1 MARHLTALINLFW
14 LCFACTIHANANG
27 QSFEDTVQQLAKN
40 YAEIKEV
47 LEAKMVRL
55 ETKVIGLESKMQQQ
69 NAIVMALQNE
79 RHSDEVEIKL
89 HETKAIVDDLAIKL
103 SERTSAVTDIGKMP
117 TSCSDLQHIGHRIS
131 GLYSVMG
138 TRSVETVY
146 CNFHPNA
153 KEMQKWIGYVDVKS
167 ASTYF
172 YVTRSSPFMETN
184 IPIPFDVEQLNIGG
198 AMNLQ
203 TGKFVAPRAGK
214 YSFSI
219 SGVAYFPFTQLT
231 AGLYNETPVVPS
243 YRFQISLIKN
253 GNWIGSGYSHATN
266 TGGTFETFALDS
278 TLGLIKNDQVW
289 VEISEMSDKVLLY
302 GRRFTHFTGVF
313 LEENLAP

>member
-1 MARHLTALINLFW
+1 MARHLAALINLFW
-14 LCFACTIHANANG
+14 LFFACTIYANANG

-47 LEAKMVRL
+47 LEAKIVRL
-55 ETKVIGLESKMQQQ
+55 ETKVIGLESKIQQQ
-69 NAIVMALQNE
+69 NAIVIA
-79 RHSDEVEIKL
+79 EVEIKL

-214 YSFSI
+214 YSFSFPVHATDGRTVQRDSRGAFLSLSNQFDQKRQLDRLWLFARDQHGRYVRNVCARI
-219 SGVAYFPFTQLT
+219 DARFDQKRSSLGGDFGNVGQGVAVRPSLHSFHRRFPGGRLD
-231 AGLYNETPVVPS
+231 P
-243 YRFQISLIKN
+243 I
-253 GNWIGSGYSHATN
+253 ATN
-266 TGGTFETFALDS
+266 
-278 TLGLIKNDQVW
+278 
-289 VEISEMSDKVLLY
+289 VERL
-302 GRRFTHFTGVF
+302 
-313 LEENLAP
+313 

>member
-1 MARHLTALINLFW
+1 
-14 LCFACTIHANANG
+14 
-27 QSFEDTVQQLAKN
+27 
-40 YAEIKEV
+40 
-47 LEAKMVRL
+47 
-55 ETKVIGLESKMQQQ
+55 
-69 NAIVMALQNE
+69 
-79 RHSDEVEIKL
+79 
-89 HETKAIVDDLAIKL
+89 
-103 SERTSAVTDIGKMP
+103 
-117 TSCSDLQHIGHRIS
+117 
-131 GLYSVMG
+131 
-138 TRSVETVY
+138 
-146 CNFHPNA
+146 
-153 KEMQKWIGYVDVKS
+153 
-167 ASTYF
+167 
-172 YVTRSSPFMETN
+172 METN

-219 SGVAYFPFTQLT
+219 SGVAYFPYTQLT

-266 TGGTFETFALDS
+266 TGGTFETFALES

-313 LEENLAP
+313 LEEDLTQ